1 MLAHFT
7 TLALTFAATA
17 QAAITIL
24 YPTTDTVWYKN
35 NTVSLN
41 WTVSDPQADTYLFR
55 TFLSNSDQ
63 SLLSGNHTI
72 ADSTNA
78 TAQFVRVLLGRVPS
92 GQGYMVTFVNTT
104 NEAQVFATSES
115 FEIADGEVTNSTT
128 TASSTTSTS
137 SSSVFIPN
145 SRTSTSSLT
154 TNPFAT
160 AQASAT
166 TASSSGSS
174 TLDTRAIGSILQ
186 GGMVLLPILIG
197 MGITL

>member
-1 MLAHFT
+1 MLCASDGGVHNNVLRFLPTNFVLVLFPFLIYIVSYNIPHRPKPYSPCLPTSPPSPSLLPPPLKVRKPSFT
-7 TLALTFAATA
+7 SPTLKSRAYLSCDRCA
-17 QAAITIL
+17 AAITIL

-92 GQGYMVTFVNTT
+92 G
-104 NEAQVFATSES
+104 
-115 FEIADGEVTNSTT
+115 
-128 TASSTTSTS
+128 
-137 SSSVFIPN
+137 
-145 SRTSTSSLT
+145 
-154 TNPFAT
+154 
-160 AQASAT
+160 
-166 TASSSGSS
+166 
-174 TLDTRAIGSILQ
+174 
-186 GGMVLLPILIG
+186 
-197 MGITL
+197 